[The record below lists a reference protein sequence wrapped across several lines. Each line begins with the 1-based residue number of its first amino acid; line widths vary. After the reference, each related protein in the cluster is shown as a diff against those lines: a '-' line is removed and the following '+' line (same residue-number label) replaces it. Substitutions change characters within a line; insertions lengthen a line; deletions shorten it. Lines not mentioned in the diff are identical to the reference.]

1 MNYTRALNGRP
12 RKIFKMKKIILFA
25 AIVLTG
31 FVAKAQETLAFPF
44 QGGKEAMKHFF
55 KDSVIV
61 SPQLV
66 KSRANGTAVFKFTAD
81 ESGIIKKI
89 IIYYADDIS
98 LTEPLIEA
106 LKRSNKKW
114 VIPNHEKVHD
124 FIIPFSINFN
134 TPAIPT
140 AALTKANYNYHIRR
154 KPVVSYDQV
163 PLDEATLLP
172 AVSINYDIN
181 Q

>member
-1 MNYTRALNGRP
+1 
-12 RKIFKMKKIILFA
+12 MKKTFLIA
-25 AIVLTG
+25 VIVLAA
-31 FVAKAQETLAFPF
+31 FFAKAQETLAFPF
-44 QGGKEAMKHFF
+44 QGGKDAMNHFF
-55 KDSVIV
+55 KDSVIM
-61 SPQLV
+61 SQQLI
-66 KSRANGTAVFKFTAD
+66 KSRATGTAVFKFTAD
-81 ESGIIKKI
+81 ESGTIKKI

-98 LTEPLIEA
+98 LTQPLIEA

-134 TPAIPT
+134 APAM
-140 AALTKANYNYHIRR
+140 ASGAFNRAVYNFHLHR
-154 KPVVSYDQV
+154 KPVLSYDQI

-172 AVSINYDIN
+172 AVTINYDLN